1 MTSKHEQFLNTK
13 NNICRHLNTKC
24 QIKPNNLMQKTWHDT
39 QHDKMTFKHKQQLD
53 MKRKLTQNN
62 I

>member
-1 MTSKHEQFLNTK
+1 
-13 NNICRHLNTKC
+13 
-24 QIKPNNLMQKTWHDT
+24 MQKTWHDT
-39 QHDKMTFKHKQQLD
+39 QHDKTTFKHKQQLD